1 MKKRIVSTLIMLFLA
16 LLISQSM
23 IHWRAEALFPSTL
36 SALRPNPARVPPL
49 PQQIGLLQRCVA
61 LEPANADYRLLL
73 AERLLL
79 RSDSPA
85 QTPDSQQADWEQARR
100 QITQALRLNPV
111 DPRGQVLLGQY
122 FLKKGKIR
130 EALASLRRAVAL
142 APNKGQIHG
151 YLGMALVRALTE
163 DPEYRAAYMEDA
175 KAAFQRALALDP
187 PAAQNITYLS
197 SLANLQLAT
206 GEPETALPYLQRIAA
221 LPFQPDSLFPRLQLA
236 SLYLQ
241 KGEVG
246 RAVKIYRELLSRE
259 DLAWFR
265 PTLEADIYRAGTFYP
280 QAWQVHELLGEIYY
294 SRGNWRGAADHYRQW
309 ASLQP
314 QSPEAHFQLGLAYE
328 KLGRSDL
335 SMAQYED
342 TLRLD
347 PHHSGATQKII
358 EHYKR

>member
-1 MKKRIVSTLIMLFLA
+1 MKSRILSTLLMLFFA
-16 LLISQSM
+16 FLISQS
-23 IHWRAEALFPSTL
+23 ILHWRAEALFPSTL
-36 SALRPNPARVPPL
+36 SALCSDPAQVPPL

-61 LEPANADYRLLL
+61 LEPADAAYRLLL

-79 RSDSPA
+79 RSDLPGRA
-85 QTPDSQQADWEQARR
+85 PESQQADWEEARR
-100 QITQALRLNPV
+100 EIVQALRLDPV
-111 DPRGQVLLGQY
+111 DPRGEVLLGQY
-122 FLKKGKIR
+122 LLKKGKID

-151 YLGMALVRALTE
+151 YLGAALVRATAD
-163 DPEYRAAYMEDA
+163 DPGHRAAYTEEA
-175 KAAFQRALALDP
+175 KLALQRALALDP
-187 PAAQNITYLS
+187 PATQDITYLS

-206 GEPETALPYLQRIAA
+206 GEPEMALPYLQRIAA
-221 LPFQPDSLFPRLQLA
+221 LPFHPDSLSPRLQLA

-241 KGEVG
+241 KGEAG
-246 RAVKIYRELLSRE
+246 RAVKIYRELWSRH

-265 PTLEADIYRAGTFYP
+265 PTLEADIFRAVNFYP
-280 QAWQVHELLGEIYY
+280 QAWQVHELLGEIYF
-294 SRGNWRGAADHYRQW
+294 SKANWGGATDHYRQW

-328 KLGRSDL
+328 KLGKAGL
-335 SMAQYED
+335 SMAQYEN

-347 PHHSGATQKII
+347 PHHPGATQKII